1 MSWIDILKSNQITV
15 GSTTLDTRALPEEEE
30 DNECW
35 KKLMQMKEEW
45 ESATQLFIPNITAK
59 RQFENFKIPE
69 KWHVDADYKL
79 EKPNIPP
86 EEVACWVID
95 EYKKFNLGENIFSP
109 GGYFKDYFMMEEGSK
124 KHYNDIWT
132 LWIGNDAM
140 INENMASNW
149 QGIGPFFIS
158 TLRDK
163 NDKILFGIGSEVN
176 WHGQYPDGHTQ
187 EDEIDLIWYRLL
199 TEHMYHR
206 QTSHDFSFSADHYG
220 VPEPEDIVKLFQLH
234 LDWRKYLR

>member
-1 MSWIDILKSNQITV
+1 MNNWMDILKSNQINV

-59 RQFENFKIPE
+59 RQFESFGISAQGKFQFTHPS
-69 KWHVDADYKL
+69 DADYKSK
-79 EKPNIPP
+79 KPNIPP

-95 EYKKFNLGENIFSP
+95 EYKKFNLGEHIFSP
-109 GGYFKDYFMMEEGSK
+109 GGYFAEYLLNGEK
-124 KHYNDIWT
+124 WT

-140 INENMASNW
+140 VNENMESHWN
-149 QGIGPFFIS
+149 GVGPFFIS

-163 NDKILFGIGSEVN
+163 DGKILFGIGTEIT
-176 WHGQYPDGHTQ
+176 WGGQYPEGHTE

-199 TEHMYHR
+199 TEHMYRR

-220 VPEPEDIVKLFQLH
+220 DPEPEDIIKLFKLH
-234 LDWRKYLR
+234 LDWRIYLR